1 MNTEAKAEKVSEA
14 ANRLLDIVDGMGLEP
29 DEGAY
34 ALVMTAAN
42 YVNSEEGLED
52 LIKYM
57 VFSYT
62 MMEAVEDGRV
72 KV

>member
-1 MNTEAKAEKVSEA
+1 MNNEAKAEKVSEA
-14 ANRLLDIVDGMGLEP
+14 ANRLLEIVDNMGLAP
-29 DEGAY
+29 DEAAY
-34 ALVMTAAN
+34 SLVMTAAN

-62 MMEAVEDGRV
+62 MMEAVEEGRV
-72 KV
+72 EL